1 MACARD
7 PLAVVEAYKVHV
19 CVRLAAALGVRM
31 CPLCPRCNE
40 GNLGCQDMFGNN
52 MRPVGGVLGGMTAL
66 GGATEHQ
73 GHGTPHFHAEGHV
86 VCPHQFGTL
95 EDIVYVYVYGYV
107 YGYVYVHVY
116 VYVYVYVY
124 VHVHAHVHVHVEA
137 HAHVHVHV
145 HVHVHMHVLLH
156 VMVCELRYMGKLQ
169 RNATVCDLRYMGKV
183 LAPSRTLRRSCVRAS

>member
-1 MACARD
+1 MAQGDYPTLEAKHRKVDSPAKASVPLRPEDQEQTDINLPEYDLRRVACARD

-95 EDIVYVYVYGYV
+95 EDIVYVYV
-107 YGYVYVHVY
+107 
-116 VYVYVYVY
+116 
-124 VHVHAHVHVHVEA
+124 
-137 HAHVHVHV
+137 
-145 HVHVHMHVLLH
+145 
-156 VMVCELRYMGKLQ
+156 
-169 RNATVCDLRYMGKV
+169 
-183 LAPSRTLRRSCVRAS
+183 